1 MRDLSS
7 ELGGFDLRLFLGC
20 GLLWAVHFVI
30 GLYIFHW
37 AVHFSLG
44 CTFTFFIGLYIFHW
58 AVHFYTSLVGVPF
71 AMYCAL
77 S

>member
-37 AVHFSLG
+37 AVHLHFSLG
-44 CTFTFFIGLYIFHW
+44 CTFFIGLYIFTPHLW
-58 AVHFYTSLVGVPF
+58 VSAAG
-71 AMYCAL
+71 C
-77 S
+77 